1 VPTTAATV
9 MDSRLLSRRLSIV
22 LADPLPEDRPP
33 FVQST
38 VDADDQ
44 LKVLHTASEPIVT
57 DAVQS
62 DGLKLVPDT
71 VSSAPDDPA
80 MAFKGEA
87 VSTGG
92 SNVRSFGVAVPTK
105 PPTVSRNDTS
115 VNCVSAATGSSAHDR
130 LVPEDHM
137 AVEQGPVPK
146 RTEADM
152 S

>member
-1 VPTTAATV
+1 
-9 MDSRLLSRRLSIV
+9 MDSRLLSIV
-22 LADPLPEDRPP
+22 VADPLPEDRPP

-38 VDADDQ
+38 VVAVDQ
-44 LKVLHTASEPIVT
+44 LLVPHTASEPIVT

-62 DGLKLVPDT
+62 DGLKPRPDS
-71 VSSAPDDPA
+71 VSSAPADPA

-87 VSTGG
+87 ESTGA
-92 SNVRSFGVAVPTK
+92 SNVTSFGVAVPTM

-115 VNCVSAATGSSAHDR
+115 VNCVSAATGSSAHER
-130 LVPEDHM
+130 LVAALHET
-137 AVEQGPVPK
+137 VEQGPVPK

>member
-1 VPTTAATV
+1 
-9 MDSRLLSRRLSIV
+9 MLFRS
-22 LADPLPEDRPP
+22 
-33 FVQST
+33 
-38 VDADDQ
+38 
-44 LKVLHTASEPIVT
+44 PIVT

-62 DGLKLVPDT
+62 DGLKFRPDS
-71 VSSAPDDPA
+71 VSSAPVDPA

-87 VSTGG
+87 ESTGG
-92 SNVRSFGVAVPTK
+92 SNVRSFGVAVPTM